1 MISNDE
7 IINACELLKK
17 DKSTRIP
24 NEELD
29 RMINEYKK
37 ELSHLLSPFY
47 FYLLFY

>member
-37 ELSHLLSPFY
+37 NFTTC
-47 FYLLFY
+47 